1 MEFTIGQRIECLDEY
16 RGEVAYI
23 GKLKGR
29 ESLYVG
35 IRLDKPVGKNSGMY
49 LGERYFIAGK
59 NHGIFVK
66 YEHIKELEKT
76 NKILQNT
83 IPELEEEISKIGP
96 FSLEKA
102 AKILSHNKDETI
114 YMDETNLDINNLENG
129 SLVISKNVNDFL
141 SKNRIDF
148 QRESDLQSKKQLSK
162 HEKGKEY
169 YKLLKERQKVR
180 ELNEYLKEDT
190 SLVEGTD
197 MEKEKETKDFLY
209 EKNTITENKE
219 NSLHKLIDLC
229 KFGQNESNLN
239 KITNNL
245 NDSKINSSLKNDT
258 FQNFDQK
265 VFYNQNPRKMEEEL
279 KLFKDSRKSI
289 ETINDNMRSVQRD
302 LEEAERELKVEIK
315 KRKDLEEMIKN
326 RVKSVIDKLRGT
338 LQEVKEC
345 FTKVEKHKSKE
356 KGNLNY
362 LLSGVI
368 NSLEEKNVKE
378 FNKNFEL
385 FKNEVSKKG
394 IVV

>member
-1 MEFTIGQRIECLDEY
+1 
-16 RGEVAYI
+16 
-23 GKLKGR
+23 
-29 ESLYVG
+29 
-35 IRLDKPVGKNSGMY
+35 
-49 LGERYFIAGK
+49 
-59 NHGIFVK
+59 
-66 YEHIKELEKT
+66 
-76 NKILQNT
+76 
-83 IPELEEEISKIGP
+83 
-96 FSLEKA
+96 
-102 AKILSHNKDETI
+102 
-114 YMDETNLDINNLENG
+114 
-129 SLVISKNVNDFL
+129 
-141 SKNRIDF
+141 
-148 QRESDLQSKKQLSK
+148 
-162 HEKGKEY
+162 
-169 YKLLKERQKVR
+169 
-180 ELNEYLKEDT
+180 LKEDT

-197 MEKEKETKDFLY
+197 MEKEKDTKDFLY

-219 NSLHKLIDLC
+219 NNLHKLIDLC

-326 RVKSVIDKLRGT
+326 RVKSVINKLRGT

-362 LLSGVI
+362 LLSCVI
-368 NSLEEKNVKE
+368 NSLEKKNVKE